1 MKKSQYI
8 CPEKH
13 ERLYE
18 RLNEQGQVI
27 ELFTQNGNSYPLK
40 NGIVDLTYP
49 AILEKSDQHAYDFY
63 EGRADGYDKYL
74 PLTFKTHNED
84 EQVARN
90 SFIDKLCLKGGDR
103 VLEVAC
109 GTGRDS
115 EIIAKRLGK
124 TGQLFCQDIS
134 PDMIN
139 KCVERLK
146 GTNIKI
152 EYSLANA
159 VHLPFED
166 NYFDALYSF
175 GALGEFSDIKKSL
188 KEMARVTKLGGKIV
202 VGDESMPPWLR
213 ATEFAKILTMTNPQF
228 NASLP
233 LNELPIEA
241 RDVNLRWVIGGVFYL
256 IDFRVGE
263 GEPSADFDF
272 KIPGKR
278 GGTYRTRYEGQL
290 EGVSAEVKEMAYK
303 AINGKNISMHDW
315 LNNVVEKAALLDL
328 EK

>member
-8 CPEKH
+8 CPEKNDV
-13 ERLYE
+13 LYE
-18 RLNEQGQVI
+18 RLNDQGQVI
-27 ELFTQNGNSYPLK
+27 GLITKKGELYPVK
-40 NGIVDLTYP
+40 NGIADLTYP
-49 AILEKSDQHAYDFY
+49 AVLEKLDQNAYDFY
-63 EGRADGYDKYL
+63 EGRADEYDKYL

-84 EQVARN
+84 EQASRN
-90 SFIDKLCLKGGDR
+90 SFVDKLCLKGGER

-115 EIIAKRLGK
+115 QIIAKRLGK

-139 KCVERLK
+139 KCIERL
-146 GTNIKI
+146 GDADTKI
-152 EYSLANA
+152 EFSLANA

-166 NYFDALYSF
+166 NYFNALYSF

-188 KEMARVTKLGGKIV
+188 KEMVRVTKPGGKIV

-213 ATEFAKILTMTNPQF
+213 GTKFAKILTMTNPQF
-228 NASLP
+228 NARLP

-256 IDFRVGE
+256 IDFRVGD

-272 KIPGKR
+272 EIPGKR
-278 GGTYRTRYEGQL
+278 GGTYRTRFEGQL
-290 EGVSAEVKEMAYK
+290 EGVSPKVKELAYK
-303 AINGKNISMHDW
+303 ALKGKNISMHQW
-315 LNNVVEKAALLDL
+315 LNSVVEKAALLDL